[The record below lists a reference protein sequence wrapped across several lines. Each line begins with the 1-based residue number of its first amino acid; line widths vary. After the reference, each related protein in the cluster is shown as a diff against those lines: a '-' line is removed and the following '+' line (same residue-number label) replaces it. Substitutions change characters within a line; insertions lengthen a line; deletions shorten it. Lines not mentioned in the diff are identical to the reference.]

1 MDLSNIEI
9 VQSGKHALIVRRM
22 ADELMVQRI
31 ISKHATPNYL
41 GQGYCLIAALKIGET
56 LEEFKERMERFEANQ
71 LQKRRRKRGSVS

>member
-31 ISKHATPNYL
+31 KSKHATPNYL
-41 GQGYCLIAALKIGET
+41 
-56 LEEFKERMERFEANQ
+56 
-71 LQKRRRKRGSVS
+71 